1 MAKVAILL
9 ADGFETIEAL
19 APADVLRRAGEDVS
33 LVTINALP
41 ARHDGSRH
49 RHRLRTATLDEYD
62 FGACDLIVLPG
73 GMPARRTLRA
83 NERVCELT
91 RQFMSEKRL
100 GAICAAP
107 SILAELGL
115 LDGRV
120 ATCYPGCEGAFPAGV
135 RPEELGV
142 YTDDNLVTASRPR
155 LCRRLWPGAARA
167 SRGCRGG
174 PAHCRGNARGEVA
187 HGRCLTF
194 PRAWAGSSWQAAPPG
209 ACSFC
214 ERRGLTRRSCRRTS
228 MRRPCPGE
236 EGLRPRG

>member
-41 ARHDGSRH
+41 HVT
-49 RHRLRTATLDEYD
+49 TAHGIGIDCDTTLDEYD

-73 GMPARRTLRA
+73 GMPGTTNLRA

-115 LDGRV
+115 LDARV
-120 ATCYPGCEGAFPAGV
+120 ATCYPGCEVQMGSAKCVPQDVARDGKV
-135 RPEELGV
+135 ITGR
-142 YTDDNLVTASRPR
+142 AA
-155 LCRRLWPGAARA
+155 GAALDFGLA
-167 SRGCRGG
+167 LLS
-174 PAHCRGNARGEVA
+174 ALRGEE
-187 HGRCLTF
+187 
-194 PRAWAGSSWQAAPPG
+194 AAKEI
-209 ACSFC
+209 ADAIVY
-214 ERRGLTRRSCRRTS
+214 RR
-228 MRRPCPGE
+228 
-236 EGLRPRG
+236 

>member
-41 ARHDGSRH
+41 HVTTAHGIGIDCD
-49 RHRLRTATLDEYD
+49 ATLDEYD
-62 FGACDLIVLPG
+62 FAACDLIVLPG
-73 GMPARRTLRA
+73 GMPGTTNLHA

-120 ATCYPGCEGAFPAGV
+120 ATCYPGCEGAFPTGV

-142 YTDDNLVTASRPR
+142 YADDNLVTASG
-155 LCRRLWPGAARA
+155 PGFAVDFGLALLELLEGAEAAQRIA
-167 SRGCRGG
+167 AGML
-174 PAHCRGNARGEVA
+174 V
-187 HGRCLTF
+187 GR
-194 PRAWAGSSWQAAPPG
+194 
-209 ACSFC
+209 
-214 ERRGLTRRSCRRTS
+214 
-228 MRRPCPGE
+228 
-236 EGLRPRG
+236 